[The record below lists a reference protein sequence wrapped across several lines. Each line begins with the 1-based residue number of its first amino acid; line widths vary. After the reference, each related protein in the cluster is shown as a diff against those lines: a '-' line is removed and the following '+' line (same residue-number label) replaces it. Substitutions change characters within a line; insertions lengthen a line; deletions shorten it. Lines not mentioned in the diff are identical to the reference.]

1 MKKFFCACFALWLTL
16 PLTACTAPDALQ
28 LDLSQGCGLGL
39 KLLHLNAS
47 TQERRQRI
55 EEFAAVWEDAQPLDK
70 DIALFAY
77 YPDYRLEVRREGQS
91 TQALVDLNGAFLDF
105 HYVGQDQV
113 YRSAMTAE
121 EFKAMLHRV
130 ED

>member
-1 MKKFFCACFALWLTL
+1 M
-16 PLTACTAPDALQ
+16 
-28 LDLSQGCGLGL
+28 
-39 KLLHLNAS
+39 
-47 TQERRQRI
+47 
-55 EEFAAVWEDAQPLDK
+55 WEGAQPLDK
-70 DIALFAY
+70 DITLFAY
-77 YPDYRLEVRREGQS
+77 YPDYRLEIRREGQS